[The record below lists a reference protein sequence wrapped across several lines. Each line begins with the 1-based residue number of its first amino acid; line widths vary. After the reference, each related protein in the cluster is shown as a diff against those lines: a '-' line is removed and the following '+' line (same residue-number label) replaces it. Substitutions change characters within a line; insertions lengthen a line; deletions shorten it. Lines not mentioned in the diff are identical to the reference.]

1 MRRAWPVARIG
12 ADQLTVV
19 GLRVRLQAVD
29 ELILRFS
36 SETID
41 QAGSI
46 ADLEDL
52 RARLL
57 EAIDEQHET

>member
-1 MRRAWPVARIG
+1 
-12 ADQLTVV
+12 
-19 GLRVRLQAVD
+19 VRLQAVD

-36 SETID
+36 SESID

-46 ADLEDL
+46 AEREDL

>member
-1 MRRAWPVARIG
+1 M
-12 ADQLTVV
+12 TVV

-57 EAIDEQHET
+57 EAIDEQNKT

>member
-1 MRRAWPVARIG
+1 
-12 ADQLTVV
+12 
-19 GLRVRLQAVD
+19 VRLQAVD

-36 SETID
+36 SDSIY